1 MRSKIDPS
9 APKLTSK
16 RLPRQLLHFDVPTT
30 ISFEFN
36 EASNQHIMS
45 LQTLDQPGLLA
56 RVGQVFLQQNI
67 EVHAA
72 RITTLGERA
81 EDMFYISDRNDAPLS
96 DAMLATLKEALI
108 ASLSV
113 RADHS

>member
-1 MRSKIDPS
+1 M
-9 APKLTSK
+9 
-16 RLPRQLLHFDVPTT
+16 PRQLLYFDVPTT

-56 RVGQVFLQQNI
+56 RVGQVFLQQSI

-81 EDMFYISDRNDAPLS
+81 EDMFYISDQNDAPLS
-96 DAMLATLKEALI
+96 NSKLETLKEALI

-113 RADHS
+113 RPDNSHS